1 MNREWKPCADKVN
14 CSENSHKNSGKDS
27 VPCTEHRSIMEAV
40 AAAVVVVVGVAED
53 VHCITPIRLDVLEM
67 ILGAVPQIVV
77 HGTNGS
83 RGMYEKT
90 EKRMDTF
97 ATFIYANLLLPRMWM
112 EDAARNKKG
121 HGKGFGKIRGATL
134 LQ

>member
-14 CSENSHKNSGKDS
+14 CNENSHKNSGKDS
-27 VPCTEHRSIMEAV
+27 VPCTEHRSIVEAV
-40 AAAVVVVVGVAED
+40 VAVVVEEGAAEAA
-53 VHCITPIRLDVLEM
+53 HCITPILRDVLEM

-77 HGTNGS
+77 DGTSGS

-97 ATFIYANLLLPRMWM
+97 AAFIYANLLLPRMWM
-112 EDAARNKKG
+112 EDAARNK
-121 HGKGFGKIRGATL
+121 
-134 LQ
+134 